1 VEVPLTES
9 HWEAAYLAGHDGISL
24 ARGWDRQLDTLYG
37 AIFYRPTLSPSAY
50 RAWLVEN
57 RVFYVALPDA
67 PLDSAGRLEGKLVA
81 GGLPYLHELWHSAH
95 WRLFAVDFIPSM
107 TDSVS
112 AASSLEEP
120 VGGAAGA
127 AGGAARH
134 ITPRARCVAKDERS
148 RARFRCAYAHHG
160 EAGV

>member
-1 VEVPLTES
+1 MEVPLTES

-112 AASSLEEP
+112 AASSLEAP

-127 AGGAARH
+127 AG
-134 ITPRARCVAKDERS
+134 
-148 RARFRCAYAHHG
+148 
-160 EAGV
+160 

>member
-1 VEVPLTES
+1 
-9 HWEAAYLAGHDGISL
+9 L

-112 AASSLEEP
+112 AASSLEAP

-127 AGGAARH
+127 AG
-134 ITPRARCVAKDERS
+134 
-148 RARFRCAYAHHG
+148 
-160 EAGV
+160 